1 MQNYYYIRLNF
12 ILSIHKLSNFPN
24 NKLHFNNQQNQSYRS
39 KQFIK
44 LTYHYYPHKGINSL
58 NSSNSRIE
66 SRRILNP
73 RSILRH
79 LPLVRSPR
87 EIATNE
93 MDAGSVRSNAHR
105 RRTSCPK
112 DRPLGRY
119 FPRRPGIIYRGVYAR
134 ACVCVSSAITQN
146 PGVFCFREIDGD
158 HGDRIGY

>member
-24 NKLHFNNQQNQSYRS
+24 NKLHFNNQQNQSIETIYKTNLPLLSPQGDKLS
-39 KQFIK
+39 KLVKF
-44 LTYHYYPHKGINSL
+44 
-58 NSSNSRIE
+58 SN
-66 SRRILNP
+66 RILNP

-134 ACVCVSSAITQN
+134 ARVCVSSAITQN

>member
-1 MQNYYYIRLNF
+1 MQNYYYIILNF

-24 NKLHFNNQQNQSYRS
+24 NKLHFNNQQNQSIETIYKTNLPLLSPQADKLS
-39 KQFIK
+39 KLVKFSNRI
-44 LTYHYYPHKGINSL
+44 
-58 NSSNSRIE
+58 SSNLKS
-66 SRRILNP
+66 
-73 RSILRH
+73 SINLA
-79 LPLVRSPR
+79 PSSVSQ
-87 EIATNE
+87 IATWNSNQRN
-93 MDAGSVRSNAHR
+93 GSVRSNAHR

-146 PGVFCFREIDGD
+146 PRVFCFREIDGD